1 MTQRPDVA
9 RGREII
15 ARWCSLAER
24 RLEYLTKLYETG
36 RWRRYHSE
44 RAFLENIQEAK
55 AAVQTWRDLL
65 NREAS
70 RDNMKIDV
78 SWLGRK
84 ALGTASVL
92 PEAALVSPEISRS
105 VFAAMS
111 QAIDPSPRQRPP
123 EPVIEARPAEIQARR
138 AEIEVRPTEP
148 ELPPSVEPERDPINL
163 ALNVLGIH
171 NRYPSLR
178 NVM

>member
-9 RGREII
+9 RGRDII
-15 ARWCSLAER
+15 ARWCNLAER

-36 RWRRYHSE
+36 RWRRYHGE
-44 RAFLENIQEAK
+44 RAFLENLQEAK
-55 AAVQTWRDLL
+55 TAVQTWRDLL
-65 NREAS
+65 TCEAS

-78 SWLGRK
+78 SWLGRDR
-84 ALGTASVL
+84 ATIRHYAPPHRTPSVSSQAT
-92 PEAALVSPEISRS
+92 PVSPEVSRS
-105 VFAAMS
+105 VFAAIS
-111 QAIDPSPRQRPP
+111 QAAGVSPYDEPSEPAIDSRP
-123 EPVIEARPAEIQARR
+123 
-138 AEIEVRPTEP
+138 
-148 ELPPSVEPERDPINL
+148 VEPDSPPIVESERDPIDL

>member
-65 NREAS
+65 SREAT
-70 RDNMKIDV
+70 RDNVKIDV

-105 VFAAMS
+105 VFAAIS
-111 QAIDPSPRQRPP
+111 QAIDVSSSREKPA
-123 EPVIEARPAEIQARR
+123 EPVIEVHPAEP
-138 AEIEVRPTEP
+138 EVTPA
-148 ELPPSVEPERDPINL
+148 VEPERDPISL
-163 ALNVLGIH
+163 ALNVLGVH